1 MNRNII
7 LIGMKSS
14 GKTTI
19 GRLLARKLGL
29 RFTDVDAEIERLHA
43 EQKGERLPFREIFK
57 LYGKDYFRTLE
68 TAALRT
74 LAVNLSPPALSS
86 PSPHTTRGE
95 RAGERGDGFRDA
107 PGEIAPTTPPS
118 PAPHRTPFV
127 LATGGGLPLAEE
139 NRPLLKALGIIVFLD
154 VAPEVLLPRITAR
167 GIPAFFPYPEEPA
180 KSLAELLAARNP
192 VYAALARITV
202 PCRLE
207 SQDTIA
213 DMIIHQLENL
223 PHEN

>member
-1 MNRNII
+1 MNPNLNLI

-68 TAALRT
+68 TAALRA
-74 LAVNLSPPALSS
+74 LAVNLSPPTLSS
-86 PSPHTTRGE
+86 
-95 RAGERGDGFRDA
+95 
-107 PGEIAPTTPPS
+107 
-118 PAPHRTPFV
+118 PHRTPFV

-167 GIPAFFPYPEEPA
+167 GIPAFFPYPDDPA

-192 VYAALARITV
+192 IYAALARITV